1 MAGQEYDRDL
11 LLEFY
16 RNMFE
21 DIAKQRKRIG
31 GDWAIAHVIFG
42 KDVKDL
48 MRFLL
53 HSVKCIYKLIF

>member
-1 MAGQEYDRDL
+1 
-11 LLEFY
+11 
-16 RNMFE
+16 MFE

-53 HSVKCIYKLIF
+53 HNVKCIYN